1 MVSQIPKAPKYVDP
15 KPIGQVQR
23 LPYMLQ
29 IERQQPPCPNISHL
43 KFESGSPRP
52 CSKGSE
58 LLEDPHKLIKSVDL
72 RCQTVFFFIEGTQLH
87 QMVFGKHFM
96 LVALDV

>member
-1 MVSQIPKAPKYVDP
+1 MHSEIFLIYCYNYTCATKEIDSLDAMVSQIPKVPKYVDP

-43 KFESGSPRP
+43 KLESGSPP
-52 CSKGSE
+52 LCSKGSE

-72 RCQTVFFFIEGTQLH
+72 RC
-87 QMVFGKHFM
+87 
-96 LVALDV
+96 